1 MKSIDKLF
9 RAVKLRTDDNTANL
23 VGEKLRYL
31 SVLSDRGGCKAIAGF
46 RKSGRDSVLF
56 KSSYLSAENT
66 RLAYEAQV
74 EVAHTSVMWEDIA
87 NN

>member
-9 RAVKLRTDDNTANL
+9 RAVKFRTDDNTANL
-23 VGEKLRYL
+23 VGAKLRYL
-31 SVLSDRGGCKAIAGF
+31 SVLTDRGGCKAIAGF
-46 RKSGRDSVLF
+46 RKSGKDSVLF
-56 KSSYLSAENT
+56 KSPYLTLEQT

-74 EVAHTSVMWEDIA
+74 EAAHSSILWDNIA